1 VIDLLANERRQIEE
15 AVETALRALL
25 DLRSDLKCIAVD
37 LIVERVELELALFER
52 AQVEH
57 VNRSVL
63 GSAAMDDPDRAMLY
77 ELGMRVLCLEKKAGM
92 PMSIADEMIADHT
105 LARRRAAV
113 EKSRR
118 RIEAYRE
125 AKAESERSGSPEA
138 IDRFVRELRREQ
150 LRESG

>member
-1 VIDLLANERRQIEE
+1 MIGLPANERRQIEE
-15 AVETALRALL
+15 AVATALRALL
-25 DLRSDLKCIAVD
+25 DLRLDLKCIAVD
-37 LIVERVELELALFER
+37 LIVERVEPELALFEC
-52 AQVEH
+52 AQVER

-77 ELGMRVLCLEKKAGM
+77 ELGLRMLCLEKAAGM
-92 PMSIADEMIADHT
+92 PMSIADEMIANHT

-125 AKAESERSGSPEA
+125 ARAEAERLGSPEP
-138 IDRFVRELRREQ
+138 IDRFMRELKREQ
-150 LRESG
+150 CESG